1 MKQSVRYRAASA
13 AAKNPQP
20 RAAQS
25 AVSAPAPSQV
35 SFANDIMP
43 LFKQF
48 QGAMMWR
55 LDLTSYDAVKA
66 NAQTIY
72 NLISAAPPNNMPP
85 PPFPPLKAE
94 QIAAFQVWMNSGF
107 PP

>member
-1 MKQSVRYRAASA
+1 MKQPPQVRAKSASA
-13 AAKNPQP
+13 SQLPKQ
-20 RAAQS
+20 RT
-25 AVSAPAPSQV
+25 VSTADAPAPV

-48 QGAMMWR
+48 QGPMMWR

-72 NLISAAPPNNMPP
+72 NQISTQSMPP
-85 PPFPPLKAE
+85 PPFQPLKDE
-94 QIAAFQVWMNSGF
+94 QIAAFKVWMDSGY

>member
-1 MKQSVRYRAASA
+1 MRQSVRFRAASA
-13 AAKNPQP
+13 AAKQPQP
-20 RAAQS
+20 RAAQ
-25 AVSAPAPSQV
+25 AATPAQPPEQV
-35 SFANDIMP
+35 SFASDIMP

-48 QGAMMWR
+48 QGPMMWR

-72 NLISAAPPNNMPP
+72 AQISTNSMPP

-94 QIAAFQVWMNSGF
+94 QIAAFKAWMDAGY

>member
-1 MKQSVRYRAASA
+1 MKQSVRFRAASA

-20 RAAQS
+20 RAAQP

-35 SFANDIMP
+35 SFADDIMP

-48 QGAMMWR
+48 QGPMMWR

-66 NAQTIY
+66 NAQIIWDQ
-72 NLISAAPPNNMPP
+72 ISTQSMPP
-85 PPFPPLKAE
+85 PPFPPLTAE
-94 QIAAFQVWMNSGF
+94 QIAAFKAWMDTGF

>member
-1 MKQSVRYRAASA
+1 MRQTPQFRAKSASA
-13 AAKNPQP
+13 GQP
-20 RAAQS
+20 RERRTVSTAA
-25 AVSAPAPSQV
+25 APPSV

-48 QGAMMWR
+48 QGPMMWR
-55 LDLTSYDAVKA
+55 LDLTNYDAVKA

-72 NLISAAPPNNMPP
+72 DQISTQSMPP
-85 PPFPPLKAE
+85 PPFPPLKDE
-94 QIAAFQVWMNSGF
+94 QIAAFKLWMDSGF

>member
-1 MKQSVRYRAASA
+1 MRQTPQFRAASA
-13 AAKNPQP
+13 SASQP
-20 RAAQS
+20 RERQT
-25 AVSAPAPSQV
+25 VSTADAPAQV

-48 QGAMMWR
+48 QGPMMWR

-72 NLISAAPPNNMPP
+72 DQISTQSMPP
-85 PPFPPLKAE
+85 PPFPPLKDE
-94 QIAAFQVWMNSGF
+94 QIAAFKVWMDSGY

>member
-1 MKQSVRYRAASA
+1 MKQPPQFRAKSASA
-13 AAKNPQP
+13 SQLPEQ
-20 RAAQS
+20 RT
-25 AVSAPAPSQV
+25 VSTAGAPASV

-48 QGAMMWR
+48 QGPMMWR

-72 NLISAAPPNNMPP
+72 NLISTAPPNGMPP
-85 PPFPPLKAE
+85 PPFQPLTTE
-94 QIAAFQVWMNSGF
+94 QIATFQAWMNADY

>member
-1 MKQSVRYRAASA
+1 MRQTPQFRAKSASA
-13 AAKNPQP
+13 GQP
-20 RAAQS
+20 RTART
-25 AVSAPAPSQV
+25 VSTAGAPESV

-48 QGAMMWR
+48 QGPMMWR

-66 NAQTIY
+66 NAQTIFDQ
-72 NLISAAPPNNMPP
+72 ISTHSMPP

-94 QIAAFQVWMNSGF
+94 QIAAFKAWMDAGY

>member
-1 MKQSVRYRAASA
+1 MRRQPVQFRAASA
-13 AAKNPQP
+13 AAREPKP
-20 RAAQS
+20 RTTRTAPLT
-25 AVSAPAPSQV
+25 APAPSEV

-48 QGAMMWR
+48 QGPMMWR

-66 NAQTIY
+66 NAQTIFDQ
-72 NLISAAPPNNMPP
+72 ISTQSMPP
-85 PPFPPLKAE
+85 PPFPPLKDE
-94 QIAAFQVWMNSGF
+94 QIAAFKVWMDSGF

>member
-1 MKQSVRYRAASA
+1 MRQPPQFRAASA
-13 AAKNPQP
+13 
-20 RAAQS
+20 S
-25 AVSAPAPSQV
+25 ASQLPEQRTVSTADSPASV

-48 QGAMMWR
+48 QGPMMWR

-72 NLISAAPPNNMPP
+72 SLISAAPPNNMPP

-94 QIAAFQVWMNSGF
+94 QIAAFKVWMDSGY

>member
-1 MKQSVRYRAASA
+1 MRQSVRFRAASA
-13 AAKNPQP
+13 AAKQPQP
-20 RAAQS
+20 RAARAEAQ
-25 AVSAPAPSQV
+25 PPEQV
-35 SFANDIMP
+35 SFASDIMP

-48 QGAMMWR
+48 QGPMMWR

-66 NAQTIY
+66 NAETIFDQ
-72 NLISAAPPNNMPP
+72 ISTRSMPP

-94 QIAAFQVWMNSGF
+94 QIAAFKAWMDAGF

>member
-1 MKQSVRYRAASA
+1 MRQSVRFRAASA
-13 AAKNPQP
+13 AAKQPQTTQTP
-20 RAAQS
+20 
-25 AVSAPAPSQV
+25 APAAPPPAQV

-48 QGAMMWR
+48 QGPMMWR
-55 LDLTSYDAVKA
+55 FDLTSYDAVKA

-72 NLISAAPPNNMPP
+72 SRISDPSNPMPP
-85 PPFPPLKAE
+85 PPFPMLKPE
-94 QIAAFQVWMNSGF
+94 QIAAFKAWMDEGF

>member
-1 MKQSVRYRAASA
+1 MIRQSPQFRSASA
-13 AAKNPQP
+13 STSQP
-20 RAAQS
+20 RERQT
-25 AVSAPAPSQV
+25 VSTAGAPASV

-48 QGAMMWR
+48 QGPMMWR
-55 LDLTSYDAVKA
+55 LDLTNYDAVKT

-72 NLISAAPPNNMPP
+72 DQISTQSMPP
-85 PPFPPLKAE
+85 PPFPPLTDA
-94 QIAAFQVWMNSGF
+94 QIAAFKLWMDSGF

>member
-1 MKQSVRYRAASA
+1 MIRQTPQFRSASVSA
-13 AAKNPQP
+13 NQP
-20 RAAQS
+20 RERRD
-25 AVSAPAPSQV
+25 VSTADAPASV

-48 QGAMMWR
+48 QGPMMWR

-72 NLISAAPPNNMPP
+72 DQISTQSMPP
-85 PPFPPLKAE
+85 PPFPPLKDE
-94 QIAAFQVWMNSGF
+94 QIAAFKVWMDSGF

>member
-1 MKQSVRYRAASA
+1 MRQSVRFRAASA
-13 AAKNPQP
+13 AAQQPQP
-20 RAAQS
+20 RLE
-25 AVSAPAPSQV
+25 APTTAEPPAQV

-48 QGAMMWR
+48 QGPMMWR

-66 NAQTIY
+66 NAETIFGQ
-72 NLISAAPPNNMPP
+72 IATHSMPP
-85 PPFPPLKAE
+85 PPFPPLTAQ
-94 QIAAFQVWMNSGF
+94 QIAAFKAWMDAGF

>member
-1 MKQSVRYRAASA
+1 MRQPPQFRSASVSAS
-13 AAKNPQP
+13 QP
-20 RAAQS
+20 RTRR
-25 AVSAPAPSQV
+25 AVSAADAPAQV
-35 SFANDIMP
+35 SFADDIMP

-48 QGAMMWR
+48 QGPMMWR

-72 NLISAAPPNNMPP
+72 DQISTSSMPP
-85 PPFPPLKAE
+85 PPFPPLTDE
-94 QIAAFQVWMNSGF
+94 QIAAFKLWMDSGF